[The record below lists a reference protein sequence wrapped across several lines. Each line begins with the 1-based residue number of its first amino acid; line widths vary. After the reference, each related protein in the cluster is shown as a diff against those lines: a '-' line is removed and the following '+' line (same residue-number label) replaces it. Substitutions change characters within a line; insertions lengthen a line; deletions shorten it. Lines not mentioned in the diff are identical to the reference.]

1 MSISQTEF
9 HSRWSALHGG
19 AEIKG
24 AVKGWLAISY
34 TVARVLNFLR
44 ITPNIMTAL
53 GVFLSAAMIWPI
65 IVGEKELSVAPAI
78 ILLVLSLIADGVDGS
93 LAIYQKK
100 ESELGGIYDTI
111 ADRIS
116 EAFWLTFVF
125 YLGVPAGLAITIW
138 ILGATQEYARARLAS
153 MGHAEVGV
161 VTPAERPVRA
171 IYILFT
177 IILSTFAASLL
188 VALSIGFIALQV
200 FSVLLIVK
208 MARSILR

>member
-1 MSISQTEF
+1 MSISRTEF

-34 TVARVLNFLR
+34 FIARGLNFLR
-44 ITPNIMTAL
+44 ITPNIMTAV
-53 GVFLSAAMIWPI
+53 GVLLSAAMLWPI
-65 IVGEKELSVAPAI
+65 LLGENEFSIAPAI

-93 LAIYQKK
+93 LAIYQDR

-111 ADRIS
+111 ADRFS

-125 YLGVPAGLAITIW
+125 YCGVPAGLAISIW

-153 MGHAEVGV
+153 MGHPQVGV

-171 IYILFT
+171 IYILFA
-177 IILSTFAASLL
+177 ILVSTFAASLL
-188 VALSIGFIALQV
+188 VALSIGFIALQA
-200 FSVLLIVK
+200 FSVLLIAK

>member
-1 MSISQTEF
+1 MSISRTAF
-9 HSRWSALHGG
+9 NSRWSALHGG

-34 TVARVLNFLR
+34 FIARGLNFIR
-44 ITPNIMTAL
+44 MTPNIITL
-53 GVFLSAAMIWPI
+53 IGVLLSAAMPLPI
-65 IVGEKELSVAPAI
+65 YLGYKDFSVVPAI

-93 LAIYQKK
+93 LAIYQDR
-100 ESELGGIYDTI
+100 ESKLGGIYDTI

-125 YLGVPAGLAITIW
+125 YCGVPAGLAIANW

-153 MGHAEVGV
+153 MGHAQVGV

-177 IILSTFAASLL
+177 IILSIFAANLL
-188 VALSIGFIALQV
+188 AALSIAFIVLQL
-200 FSVLLIVK
+200 FSVLMIVK

>member
-1 MSISQTEF
+1 MSISRTAF

-19 AEIKG
+19 TEIKG

-34 TVARVLNFLR
+34 FLARGLNLIR
-44 ITPNIMTAL
+44 VTPNAMTL
-53 GVFLSAAMIWPI
+53 IGVLLSAAMLQPI
-65 IVGEKELSVAPAI
+65 YLGFQDFSVAPAI

-93 LAIYQKK
+93 LAIYQDR
-100 ESELGGIYDTI
+100 ESKLGGIYDTI

-125 YLGVPAGLAITIW
+125 YCGVPAVLAIAIW

-153 MGHAEVGV
+153 MGHEEVGV

-171 IYILFT
+171 IYILFG
-177 IILSTFAASLL
+177 IILSTLAADLL
-188 VALSIGFIALQV
+188 TVLSIAFIALQI
-200 FSVLLIVK
+200 FSVLMIVK

>member
-1 MSISQTEF
+1 MSISQIEF
-9 HSRWSALHGG
+9 LSRWSALHGG

-188 VALSIGFIALQV
+188 VAISLGFIALQV

>member
-1 MSISQTEF
+1 MKISRDEF
-9 HSRWSALHGG
+9 NTRWSQLHGG
-19 AEIKG
+19 AKIEG
-24 AVKGWLAISY
+24 AVKGWLAISFPL
-34 TVARVLNFLR
+34 ARALAFLR
-44 ITPNIMTAL
+44 ITPNIMTL
-53 GVFLSAAMIWPI
+53 IGVLLSAAMLIPVFTGEEI
-65 IVGEKELSVAPAI
+65 IQLFPAI

-93 LAIYQKK
+93 LAIYQDR

-116 EAFWLTFVF
+116 EAFWLTFLF
-125 YLGVPAGLAITIW
+125 YIGLPAGFAIAIW

-153 MGHAEVGV
+153 MGHPQVGV

-171 IYILFT
+171 IYILFS
-177 IILSTFAASLL
+177 IILSSISLDL
-188 VALSIGFIALQV
+188 LTGLSIAFIALQV

>member
-1 MSISQTEF
+1 MSISRSEF

-34 TVARVLNFLR
+34 FIARGLNFLR
-44 ITPNIMTAL
+44 ITPNIMTIL
-53 GVFLSAAMIWPI
+53 GVLLSAAMLWP
-65 IVGEKELSVAPAI
+65 VLLAEKEILIAPAI

-93 LAIYQKK
+93 LAIYQGR

-116 EAFWLTFVF
+116 EALWLTVVF
-125 YLGVPAGLAITIW
+125 YCGVPAGLAISIW

-153 MGHAEVGV
+153 MGHPRVGV

-171 IYILFT
+171 IYILFA
-177 IILSTFAASLL
+177 IIVSTFTESLL
-188 VALSIGFIALQV
+188 AALSIGFIALQV

>member
-1 MSISQTEF
+1 MKISRDEF
-9 HSRWSALHGG
+9 NTRWSQLHGG
-19 AEIKG
+19 AKIEG
-24 AVKGWLAISY
+24 AVKGWLAISFQL
-34 TVARVLNFLR
+34 ARALAFLR
-44 ITPNIMTAL
+44 ITPSIMTL
-53 GVFLSAAMIWPI
+53 VGVLLSAAMLIPVFTGEEI
-65 IVGEKELSVAPAI
+65 IQLFPSV

-93 LAIYQKK
+93 LAIYQDR

-116 EAFWLTFVF
+116 EAFWLTFLF
-125 YLGVPAGLAITIW
+125 YIGLPAGFAIAIW

-153 MGHAEVGV
+153 MGHPQVGV

-171 IYILFT
+171 IYILFG
-177 IILSTFAASLL
+177 IILSSISIDLL
-188 VALSIGFIALQV
+188 TGLSIAFIALQV

>member
-1 MSISQTEF
+1 MSITRGEF
-9 HSRWSALHGG
+9 HSKWSALHGG

-34 TVARVLNFLR
+34 FIARGLNFIR
-44 ITPNIMTAL
+44 ITPNIMTVV
-53 GVFLSAAMIWPI
+53 GVLLSAAMLLPI
-65 IVGEKELSVAPAI
+65 VQGEKEISIAPAI
-78 ILLVLSLIADGVDGS
+78 ILLVLSLMADGVDGS
-93 LAIYQKK
+93 LAIYQDR
-100 ESELGGIYDTI
+100 ESEMGGIYDTI

-116 EAFWLTFVF
+116 ESFWLTFVF

-153 MGHAEVGV
+153 MGHAQVGV

-177 IILSTFAASLL
+177 IILSAFAVNLL
-188 VALSIGFIALQV
+188 AALSIAFIALQL

>member
-1 MSISQTEF
+1 MSISRSDF
-9 HSRWSALHGG
+9 HSRWGALHGG

-34 TVARVLNFLR
+34 LMARALNFIR
-44 ITPNIMTAL
+44 ITPNIMTVI
-53 GVFLSAAMIWPI
+53 GVLLSAAMLWPI

-93 LAIYQKK
+93 LAIYQDK

-116 EAFWLTFVF
+116 EAFWLTSVF
-125 YLGVPAGLAITIW
+125 YLGVPASLAITIW

-153 MGHAEVGV
+153 MGHAQVGV

-171 IYILFT
+171 IYILFA
-177 IILSTFAASLL
+177 IIVSTFAASLL
-188 VALSIGFIALQV
+188 VALSIAFIALQV

>member
-1 MSISQTEF
+1 MSISRSEF

-34 TVARVLNFLR
+34 ILARALNFIR
-44 ITPNIMTAL
+44 MTPNIMTMI
-53 GVFLSAAMIWPI
+53 GVLLSAAMLWPI
-65 IVGEKELSVAPAI
+65 FLGEREISVAPAMI
-78 ILLVLSLIADGVDGS
+78 FLVLSLIADGVDGS
-93 LAIYQKK
+93 LAIYQDK
-100 ESELGGIYDTI
+100 ESELGGVYDTI

-116 EAFWLTFVF
+116 EALWLTCVF
-125 YLGVPAGLAITIW
+125 YLGVPAALAISIW

-153 MGHAEVGV
+153 MGHSRVGV

-177 IILSTFAASLL
+177 IILSTFAANLL
-188 VALSIGFIALQV
+188 VALSIAFIALQV

>member
-1 MSISQTEF
+1 MSISRTAF
-9 HSRWSALHGG
+9 NSRWSALHGG

-34 TVARVLNFLR
+34 FIARGLNFIR
-44 ITPNIMTAL
+44 MTPNIITL
-53 GVFLSAAMIWPI
+53 IGVLLSAAMLQPI
-65 IVGEKELSVAPAI
+65 YFGYKDFSVVPAI

-93 LAIYQKK
+93 LAIYQDR
-100 ESELGGIYDTI
+100 ESKLGGIYDTI

-125 YLGVPAGLAITIW
+125 YCGVPAGLAIAIW

-153 MGHAEVGV
+153 MGHEQVGV

-177 IILSTFAASLL
+177 IILSIFAANLL
-188 VALSIGFIALQV
+188 AALSIAFIALQL
-200 FSVLLIVK
+200 FSVLMIVK

>member
-1 MSISQTEF
+1 MSISRTAF
-9 HSRWSALHGG
+9 NSRWSALHGG

-34 TVARVLNFLR
+34 FIARGLNFIR
-44 ITPNIMTAL
+44 ITPNIMTVV
-53 GVFLSAAMIWPI
+53 GVLLSAAMLWPI
-65 IVGEKELSVAPAI
+65 ALGEKDISIAPAI

-93 LAIYQKK
+93 LAIYQDR
-100 ESELGGIYDTI
+100 ESKLGGIYDTV

-125 YLGVPAGLAITIW
+125 YCGVPAGLAIAIW

-153 MGHAEVGV
+153 MGHEQVGV

-171 IYILFT
+171 IYTLFA
-177 IILSTFAASLL
+177 IIMSSFTANLL
-188 VALSIGFIALQV
+188 VALSIGFIALQI
-200 FSVLLIVK
+200 FSGLMIVK

>member
-24 AVKGWLAISY
+24 AVKSWLAISY
-34 TVARVLNFLR
+34 TFARVLNFLR

-53 GVFLSAAMIWPI
+53 GVILSAAMIWPI

-125 YLGVPAGLAITIW
+125 YLGVPASLAMSIW

-153 MGHAEVGV
+153 MGHAQVGV

>member
-1 MSISQTEF
+1 MSISRTAF
-9 HSRWSALHGG
+9 NFRWSALHGE

-34 TVARVLNFLR
+34 FIARALNFIR
-44 ITPNIMTAL
+44 ITPNITTVV
-53 GVFLSAAMIWPI
+53 GVFLSAAMLWPI
-65 IVGEKELSVAPAI
+65 VQGEKEISIAPAI

-93 LAIYQKK
+93 LAIYQDK
-100 ESELGGIYDTI
+100 ESEMGGIYDTI

-125 YLGVPAGLAITIW
+125 YCGVPAGLAITIW

-153 MGHAEVGV
+153 MGHAQVGV

-177 IILSTFAASLL
+177 IILSAFAVNLL
-188 VALSIGFIALQV
+188 AALSIAFIALQL

>member
-1 MSISQTEF
+1 MSISRTAF
-9 HSRWSALHGG
+9 NSRWSALHGG

-34 TVARVLNFLR
+34 FIARGLNFIR
-44 ITPNIMTAL
+44 MTPNIITL
-53 GVFLSAAMIWPI
+53 IGVLLSAAMPLPI
-65 IVGEKELSVAPAI
+65 YLGYKDFSVVPAI

-93 LAIYQKK
+93 LAIYQDR
-100 ESELGGIYDTI
+100 ESKLGGIYDAI

-125 YLGVPAGLAITIW
+125 YCGVPAGLAIAIW
-138 ILGATQEYARARLAS
+138 ILGATQEYARARMAS
-153 MGHAEVGV
+153 MGHAQVGV

-177 IILSTFAASLL
+177 IILSIFAANLL
-188 VALSIGFIALQV
+188 AALSIAFIVLQL
-200 FSVLLIVK
+200 FSVLMIVK

>member
-1 MSISQTEF
+1 MSISRSEF

-34 TVARVLNFLR
+34 NIARGLNLLR
-44 ITPNIMTAL
+44 ITPNIMTVV
-53 GVFLSAAMIWPI
+53 GVLLSAAMLWPI
-65 IVGEKELSVAPAI
+65 FLGEKDISIAPAI

-93 LAIYQKK
+93 LAIYQDK
-100 ESELGGIYDTI
+100 ESEIGVIYDAI

-116 EAFWLTFVF
+116 EAFWLSCIY
-125 YLGVPAGLAITIW
+125 YLGVPAGLAISIW

-153 MGHAEVGV
+153 MGHSQVGV

-171 IYILFT
+171 IYILFA
-177 IILSTFAASLL
+177 IILSTFAMSL
-188 VALSIGFIALQV
+188 VTALSIAFIALQI

>member
-1 MSISQTEF
+1 MSISRTAF
-9 HSRWSALHGG
+9 NSRWSSLHGG
-19 AEIKG
+19 AEVKG

-34 TVARVLNFLR
+34 FIARALNFIR
-44 ITPNIMTAL
+44 ITPNIMTVV
-53 GVFLSAAMIWPI
+53 GVLLSAAMLWPI
-65 IVGEKELSVAPAI
+65 VQGEKEISIAPAI

-93 LAIYQKK
+93 LAIYQDK
-100 ESELGGIYDTI
+100 ESEMGGIYDTI

-125 YLGVPAGLAITIW
+125 YCGVPAGLAITIW

-153 MGHAEVGV
+153 MGHAQVGV

-177 IILSTFAASLL
+177 IILSAFAVNLL
-188 VALSIGFIALQV
+188 AALSIAFIALQL

>member
-1 MSISQTEF
+1 MSISRQEF

-34 TVARVLNFLR
+34 FMARALNFIR
-44 ITPNIMTAL
+44 ITPNIMTVI
-53 GVFLSAAMIWPI
+53 GVLLSAAMLWPI
-65 IVGEKELSVAPAI
+65 LLGEREISIAPAI

-93 LAIYQKK
+93 LAIYQDK

-116 EAFWLTFVF
+116 EAFWLASVF
-125 YLGVPAGLAITIW
+125 YLGVPASLAITIW

-153 MGHAEVGV
+153 MGHVQVGV

>member
-1 MSISQTEF
+1 MSISRTAF
-9 HSRWSALHGG
+9 NSRWSLLHGG
-19 AEIKG
+19 AEVKG

-34 TVARVLNFLR
+34 FIARALNFIR
-44 ITPNIMTAL
+44 ITPNIMTVV
-53 GVFLSAAMIWPI
+53 GVLLSAAMLWPI
-65 IVGEKELSVAPAI
+65 VQGEKEISIAPAI

-93 LAIYQKK
+93 LAIYQDK
-100 ESELGGIYDTI
+100 ESEMGGIYDTI

-125 YLGVPAGLAITIW
+125 YCGVPAGLAITIW

-153 MGHAEVGV
+153 MGHAQVGV

-177 IILSTFAASLL
+177 IILSAFAVNLL
-188 VALSIGFIALQV
+188 AALSIAFIALQL

>member
-1 MSISQTEF
+1 MSISRTAF
-9 HSRWSALHGG
+9 NSRWSALHGE

-34 TVARVLNFLR
+34 FIARALNFIR
-44 ITPNIMTAL
+44 ITPNIMTVV
-53 GVFLSAAMIWPI
+53 GVLLSAAMLWPI
-65 IVGEKELSVAPAI
+65 VQGEKEISIAPAI

-93 LAIYQKK
+93 LAIYQDK
-100 ESELGGIYDTI
+100 ESEMGGIYDTI

-125 YLGVPAGLAITIW
+125 YCGVPAGLAITIW

-153 MGHAEVGV
+153 MGHAQVGV

-177 IILSTFAASLL
+177 IILSAFAVNLL
-188 VALSIGFIALQV
+188 AALSIAFIALQL

>member
-9 HSRWSALHGG
+9 YSRWSALHGG

-65 IVGEKELSVAPAI
+65 IVGEEELSVAPAI

-138 ILGATQEYARARLAS
+138 VLGATQEYARARLAS
-153 MGHAEVGV
+153 MGHAQVGV

-171 IYILFT
+171 IYILFA
-177 IILSTFAASLL
+177 IIVSSFAASLL
-188 VALSIGFIALQV
+188 VALSIAFIALQV

>member
-1 MSISQTEF
+1 MKISRDEF
-9 HSRWSALHGG
+9 NTRGSQLHGG
-19 AEIKG
+19 AKIEG
-24 AVKGWLAISY
+24 AVKGWLAISFPL
-34 TVARVLNFLR
+34 ARALAFLR
-44 ITPNIMTAL
+44 ITPNIMTL
-53 GVFLSAAMIWPI
+53 IGVLLSAAMLIPVFTGEEI
-65 IVGEKELSVAPAI
+65 IQLFPAI

-93 LAIYQKK
+93 LAIYQDR

-116 EAFWLTFVF
+116 EAFWLTFLF
-125 YLGVPAGLAITIW
+125 YIGLPAGFAIAIW

-153 MGHAEVGV
+153 MGHPQVGV

-171 IYILFT
+171 IYILFS
-177 IILSTFAASLL
+177 IILSSISLDL
-188 VALSIGFIALQV
+188 LTGLSIAFIALQV